1 MRTLDFYFNKPV
13 KPQKVKIN
21 QKATQQPMTE
31 QPKYMK
37 KESKKC
43 TKKQSKMVKDEDSE
57 DVRDVKV
64 NDDDM
69 SIEEESNNLVLT
81 RDMLKDL
88 RLL

>member
-1 MRTLDFYFNKPV
+1 
-13 KPQKVKIN
+13 
-21 QKATQQPMTE
+21 
-31 QPKYMK
+31 
-37 KESKKC
+37 
-43 TKKQSKMVKDEDSE
+43 MVKDEDSE